1 MKKIISDLICIK
13 CKKNKKLK
21 LLKKILFCNSC
32 KEAYPILNG
41 IPVMLIKN
49 NDVFNLKRALL
60 PAKYRVEKYGD

>member
-1 MKKIISDLICIK
+1 MKKNFADLICIK

-32 KEAYPILNG
+32 KDAYPILYG
-41 IPVMLIKN
+41 TPVMLIKN

-60 PAKYRVEKYGD
+60 PAKYRVEKYED

>member
-1 MKKIISDLICIK
+1 MKKNIGDLICIK

-32 KEAYPILNG
+32 NEAYPILNG
-41 IPVMLIKN
+41 TPVMLIKN

>member
-1 MKKIISDLICIK
+1 MKKNISVLICIK
-13 CKKNKKLK
+13 CKKDKKLK

>member
-1 MKKIISDLICIK
+1 MKKSFSDLICVK

-21 LLKKILFCNSC
+21 LLKKILFCNTC
-32 KEAYPILNG
+32 KEAYPMLNG

-49 NDVFNLKRALL
+49 NDVFHVKKALL